1 MTFKTKKKKTFNPT
15 ALLVPYKPGSQGCK
29 LLSKLSGIKR
39 TKVGHVK
46 KPHIKYFH
54 WGDPTNKLDQYKLF
68 SANSIA
74 CPEWTT
80 EKTTAESWLA
90 NGDSVMARTILSGH
104 SGAGIIAL
112 TPNDPIV
119 NAPVYTK
126 YVKKQKEFR
135 VHIAFDKV
143 IDIQE
148 KRKKSGEDVKP
159 SMIRNHQNG
168 YVYCRDNL
176 TPPNGA
182 AELAVHA
189 VRACNYEY
197 GAVDIIY
204 NEKRNQCYV
213 LEVNSRPGL
222 MGTTLD
228 KYSEALIKK
237 YQLARK

>member
-1 MTFKTKKKKTFNPT
+1 MTFKTKKKKKTFNPT

-46 KPHIKYFH
+46 KPNIKYFH

-168 YVYCRDNL
+168 YVYCRENII
-176 TPPNGA
+176 PPPQLEETAKNA
-182 AELAVHA
+182 AKLFSSHFS
-189 VRACNYEY
+189 
-197 GAVDIIY
+197 AVDLIW
-204 NEKRNQCYV
+204 NEKFKLLLV
-213 LEVNSRPGL
+213 LEVNTAPGL
-222 MGTTLD
+222 TETTAL
-228 KYSEALIKK
+228 KYAEAIKQQISSK
-237 YQLARK
+237 